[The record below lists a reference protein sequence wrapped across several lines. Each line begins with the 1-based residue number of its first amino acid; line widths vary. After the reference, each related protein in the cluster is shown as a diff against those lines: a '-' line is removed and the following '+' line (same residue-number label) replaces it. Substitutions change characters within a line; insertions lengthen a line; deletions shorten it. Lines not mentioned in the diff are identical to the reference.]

1 MRSVT
6 VSPAVA
12 SVVMSAVRGPGLAH
26 KRHSRLVRRRD
37 ALSDRLACCGL
48 SGHEC
53 GAGARSSAQS
63 AQPSCPPRPPPPLG
77 GEAASSCDLSSSPVI
92 IVRGG
97 VLMTTCL
104 WPRRASYAYCSPR
117 DPEDHHGPNLAQSR
131 VDEPPRFAAAY
142 FTFTRVRGHCRNS
155 AFRPYQMPKKRL
167 NRNRCFQT

>member
-12 SVVMSAVRGPGLAH
+12 FVVMNAVRGPGLAH

-48 SGHEC
+48 SCHEC

-77 GEAASSCDLSSSPVI
+77 AKPRQTMTSGQARLSLS
-92 IVRGG
+92 GG
-97 VLMTTCL
+97 GANDDVLVATAGFVCL
-104 WPRRASYAYCSPR
+104 
-117 DPEDHHGPNLAQSR
+117 L
-131 VDEPPRFAAAY
+131 
-142 FTFTRVRGHCRNS
+142 
-155 AFRPYQMPKKRL
+155 
-167 NRNRCFQT
+167 